1 MLWQQHHNDRIS
13 HLQLSPGG
21 TALGTCSWDGTMRVS
36 WPKEGDEEGDEE
48 GDGEDIESGTAW
60 VKTFF
65 QAAG

>member
-1 MLWQQHHNDRIS
+1 M
-13 HLQLSPGG
+13 
-21 TALGTCSWDGTMRVS
+21 AWDGTMRVS